1 MTDRAWFDAAKGDIP
16 QWAASMPKD
25 ADGTTIDWDWVRSL
39 DLAHGVG
46 TIPESTPQSIHDA
59 LKADYATR
67 ERLES
72 IIAQCNSAFMTDF
85 DRFIGSYRL
94 PRALAYA
101 NRRLND
107 NINTLLHLGEQQH
120 LWAVSRER
128 RGRATIA
135 VLKPYS
141 GSGPSN
147 DDQGMLDLSGEAG
160 GTSAGNTAAE
170 NSDVKFP
177 TTVALDDVQD
187 RTAAILD
194 ARAERRKAQRF
205 QKRAGDAAMAR
216 ANLSGATSPG
226 GAALPGG
233 AAASGNATG
242 HHPKPD
248 WRDAY
253 LPGRDVDAVMGID
266 IETTGIDP
274 ARDYI
279 IDVGFEFMNMASPRP
294 AGEPETYAYEQGYYA
309 ADPPPP
315 PLTAS
320 PASLL
325 ACRRKTRRSATPSS
339 PNSPASMYAAAAARP
354 GTDSSTNGP
363 KPRPACSRGL
373 PSSRTWRITPPSNI
387 AGSC

>member
-39 DLAHGVG
+39 DLAHG
-46 TIPESTPQSIHDA
+46 A

-72 IIAQCNSAFMTDF
+72 IIAQCPSAFMPDF
-85 DRFIGSYRL
+85 DRSTGPYRL

-120 LWAVSRER
+120 LWVVSRER
-128 RGRATIA
+128 RGRTTVA
-135 VLKPYS
+135 VLRPYS
-141 GSGPSN
+141 GSRPSN
-147 DDQGMLDLSGEAG
+147 DDQGMLNLSGETGDA
-160 GTSAGNTAAE
+160 SAGNTAAE

-242 HHPKPD
+242 HRH
-248 WRDAY
+248 
-253 LPGRDVDAVMGID
+253 
-266 IETTGIDP
+266 
-274 ARDYI
+274 
-279 IDVGFEFMNMASPRP
+279 
-294 AGEPETYAYEQGYYA
+294 
-309 ADPPPP
+309 
-315 PLTAS
+315 
-320 PASLL
+320 
-325 ACRRKTRRSATPSS
+325 RS
-339 PNSPASMYAAAAARP
+339 
-354 GTDSSTNGP
+354 GT
-363 KPRPACSRGL
+363 
-373 PSSRTWRITPPSNI
+373 
-387 AGSC
+387 

>member
-194 ARAERRKAQRF
+194 ARASRSGRAMRRWPAPISP
-205 QKRAGDAAMAR
+205 AR
-216 ANLSGATSPG
+216 LRRVVPLCRVVPPRLATLPDTIPSPTGATPTCP
-226 GAALPGG
+226 AA
-233 AAASGNATG
+233 
-242 HHPKPD
+242 
-248 WRDAY
+248 
-253 LPGRDVDAVMGID
+253 
-266 IETTGIDP
+266 
-274 ARDYI
+274 
-279 IDVGFEFMNMASPRP
+279 
-294 AGEPETYAYEQGYYA
+294 
-309 ADPPPP
+309 
-315 PLTAS
+315 
-320 PASLL
+320 
-325 ACRRKTRRSATPSS
+325 
-339 PNSPASMYAAAAARP
+339 
-354 GTDSSTNGP
+354 
-363 KPRPACSRGL
+363 
-373 PSSRTWRITPPSNI
+373 TWMR
-387 AGSC
+387 

>member
-177 TTVALDDVQD
+177 
-187 RTAAILD
+187 
-194 ARAERRKAQRF
+194 
-205 QKRAGDAAMAR
+205 
-216 ANLSGATSPG
+216 LS
-226 GAALPGG
+226 LI
-233 AAASGNATG
+233 
-242 HHPKPD
+242 H
-248 WRDAY
+248 
-253 LPGRDVDAVMGID
+253 I
-266 IETTGIDP
+266 
-274 ARDYI
+274 
-279 IDVGFEFMNMASPRP
+279 
-294 AGEPETYAYEQGYYA
+294 
-309 ADPPPP
+309 
-315 PLTAS
+315 
-320 PASLL
+320 
-325 ACRRKTRRSATPSS
+325 
-339 PNSPASMYAAAAARP
+339 
-354 GTDSSTNGP
+354 
-363 KPRPACSRGL
+363 
-373 PSSRTWRITPPSNI
+373 
-387 AGSC
+387 

>member
-194 ARAERRKAQRF
+194 ARAERRKASASRSG
-205 QKRAGDAAMAR
+205 RAMRRWPAPISPAR
-216 ANLSGATSPG
+216 LRRVVPLCRVVPPRLATLPDTIPSPTGATPTCP
-226 GAALPGG
+226 AA
-233 AAASGNATG
+233 
-242 HHPKPD
+242 
-248 WRDAY
+248 
-253 LPGRDVDAVMGID
+253 
-266 IETTGIDP
+266 
-274 ARDYI
+274 
-279 IDVGFEFMNMASPRP
+279 
-294 AGEPETYAYEQGYYA
+294 
-309 ADPPPP
+309 
-315 PLTAS
+315 
-320 PASLL
+320 
-325 ACRRKTRRSATPSS
+325 
-339 PNSPASMYAAAAARP
+339 
-354 GTDSSTNGP
+354 
-363 KPRPACSRGL
+363 
-373 PSSRTWRITPPSNI
+373 TWMR
-387 AGSC
+387 

>member
-16 QWAASMPKD
+16 QWAASLPQD

-226 GAALPGG
+226 AICP
-233 AAASGNATG
+233 
-242 HHPKPD
+242 
-248 WRDAY
+248 
-253 LPGRDVDAVMGID
+253 
-266 IETTGIDP
+266 
-274 ARDYI
+274 
-279 IDVGFEFMNMASPRP
+279 SPRL
-294 AGEPETYAYEQGYYA
+294 Q
-309 ADPPPP
+309 
-315 PLTAS
+315 
-320 PASLL
+320 
-325 ACRRKTRRSATPSS
+325 SATARAQSAATTVA
-339 PNSPASMYAAAAARP
+339 PALSAPAAIR
-354 GTDSSTNGP
+354 SHH
-363 KPRPACSRGL
+363 
-373 PSSRTWRITPPSNI
+373 PSSRRSRSARATRAAANI
-387 AGSC
+387 SGG

>member
-187 RTAAILD
+187 RTAAMRRWPAPISP
-194 ARAERRKAQRF
+194 ARLRRVVPLCRVVPPRLATLP
-205 QKRAGDAAMAR
+205 DTIP
-216 ANLSGATSPG
+216 SPTGATPTCP
-226 GAALPGG
+226 AA
-233 AAASGNATG
+233 
-242 HHPKPD
+242 
-248 WRDAY
+248 
-253 LPGRDVDAVMGID
+253 
-266 IETTGIDP
+266 
-274 ARDYI
+274 
-279 IDVGFEFMNMASPRP
+279 
-294 AGEPETYAYEQGYYA
+294 
-309 ADPPPP
+309 
-315 PLTAS
+315 
-320 PASLL
+320 
-325 ACRRKTRRSATPSS
+325 
-339 PNSPASMYAAAAARP
+339 
-354 GTDSSTNGP
+354 
-363 KPRPACSRGL
+363 
-373 PSSRTWRITPPSNI
+373 TWMR
-387 AGSC
+387 

>member
-216 ANLSGATSPG
+216 ANPSGAICRVVPPRLATLPDTIPSP
-226 GAALPGG
+226 
-233 AAASGNATG
+233 TG
-242 HHPKPD
+242 
-248 WRDAY
+248 
-253 LPGRDVDAVMGID
+253 
-266 IETTGIDP
+266 
-274 ARDYI
+274 
-279 IDVGFEFMNMASPRP
+279 
-294 AGEPETYAYEQGYYA
+294 
-309 ADPPPP
+309 
-315 PLTAS
+315 
-320 PASLL
+320 
-325 ACRRKTRRSATPSS
+325 ATPTC
-339 PNSPASMYAAAAARP
+339 PAA
-354 GTDSSTNGP
+354 
-363 KPRPACSRGL
+363 
-373 PSSRTWRITPPSNI
+373 TWMR
-387 AGSC
+387 

>member
-67 ERLES
+67 EHLES
-72 IIAQCNSAFMTDF
+72 IIAQCNSAFMTDY

-128 RGRATIA
+128 RGRTTVA

-141 GSGPSN
+141 GSRPSN
-147 DDQGMLDLSGEAG
+147 DDQGMLDLSGETGDA
-160 GTSAGNTAAE
+160 SAGNTAAE

-177 TTVALDDVQD
+177 TTVALDDIQD

-205 QKRAGDAAMAR
+205 QKRAGRCGDGPRQSLRRDFAGWCRSAGWCR
-216 ANLSGATSPG
+216 RVWQRYRTPS
-226 GAALPGG
+226 
-233 AAASGNATG
+233 
-242 HHPKPD
+242 KPD

-253 LPGRDVDAVMGID
+253 LP
-266 IETTGIDP
+266 
-274 ARDYI
+274 
-279 IDVGFEFMNMASPRP
+279 
-294 AGEPETYAYEQGYYA
+294 A
-309 ADPPPP
+309 A
-315 PLTAS
+315 TW
-320 PASLL
+320 
-325 ACRRKTRRSATPSS
+325 TR
-339 PNSPASMYAAAAARP
+339 
-354 GTDSSTNGP
+354 
-363 KPRPACSRGL
+363 
-373 PSSRTWRITPPSNI
+373 
-387 AGSC
+387 

>member
-128 RGRATIA
+128 RGGVPMFLSTPWGVDVSGFRLA
-135 VLKPYS
+135 VV
-141 GSGPSN
+141 G
-147 DDQGMLDLSGEAG
+147 
-160 GTSAGNTAAE
+160 
-170 NSDVKFP
+170 
-177 TTVALDDVQD
+177 AL
-187 RTAAILD
+187 
-194 ARAERRKAQRF
+194 
-205 QKRAGDAAMAR
+205 
-216 ANLSGATSPG
+216 
-226 GAALPGG
+226 
-233 AAASGNATG
+233 
-242 HHPKPD
+242 
-248 WRDAY
+248 
-253 LPGRDVDAVMGID
+253 
-266 IETTGIDP
+266 
-274 ARDYI
+274 
-279 IDVGFEFMNMASPRP
+279 RP
-294 AGEPETYAYEQGYYA
+294 AGGV
-309 ADPPPP
+309 
-315 PLTAS
+315 
-320 PASLL
+320 
-325 ACRRKTRRSATPSS
+325 RRPFPCGPVQATR
-339 PNSPASMYAAAAARP
+339 
-354 GTDSSTNGP
+354 
-363 KPRPACSRGL
+363 
-373 PSSRTWRITPPSNI
+373 
-387 AGSC
+387 AGSW

>member
-216 ANLSGATSPG
+216 ANLSG
-226 GAALPGG
+226 
-233 AAASGNATG
+233 
-242 HHPKPD
+242 
-248 WRDAY
+248 RDFAGWCRSAGWCRRVWQRY
-253 LPGRDVDAVMGID
+253 RTPSQARLARRL
-266 IETTGIDP
+266 P
-274 ARDYI
+274 AR
-279 IDVGFEFMNMASPRP
+279 PRR
-294 AGEPETYAYEQGYYA
+294 GCG
-309 ADPPPP
+309 DGH
-315 PLTAS
+315 
-320 PASLL
+320 
-325 ACRRKTRRSATPSS
+325 RHRNHRHRS
-339 PNSPASMYAAAAARP
+339 
-354 GTDSSTNGP
+354 GT
-363 KPRPACSRGL
+363 
-373 PSSRTWRITPPSNI
+373 
-387 AGSC
+387 

>member
-120 LWAVSRER
+120 LWVVSRER
-128 RGRATIA
+128 RGRTTVA
-135 VLKPYS
+135 VLRPYS
-141 GSGPSN
+141 GSRPSN
-147 DDQGMLDLSGEAG
+147 DDQGMLDLSGETGDA
-160 GTSAGNTAAE
+160 SAGNTAAE

-187 RTAAILD
+187 RTRRFLTHAPNDVRPSASRSVRAMRRWPAPISP
-194 ARAERRKAQRF
+194 ARFRRVVPLCRVVPPRLATLP
-205 QKRAGDAAMAR
+205 DTIP
-216 ANLSGATSPG
+216 SPTGATPTCP
-226 GAALPGG
+226 AA
-233 AAASGNATG
+233 
-242 HHPKPD
+242 
-248 WRDAY
+248 
-253 LPGRDVDAVMGID
+253 
-266 IETTGIDP
+266 
-274 ARDYI
+274 
-279 IDVGFEFMNMASPRP
+279 
-294 AGEPETYAYEQGYYA
+294 
-309 ADPPPP
+309 
-315 PLTAS
+315 
-320 PASLL
+320 
-325 ACRRKTRRSATPSS
+325 
-339 PNSPASMYAAAAARP
+339 
-354 GTDSSTNGP
+354 
-363 KPRPACSRGL
+363 
-373 PSSRTWRITPPSNI
+373 TWMR
-387 AGSC
+387 

>member
-16 QWAASMPKD
+16 NGRRPCPKD

-85 DRFIGSYRL
+85 DRFIGLLSSASRARL
-94 PRALAYA
+94 RQSSAQRQHQHAVASGRTATPMGGQSRTAGEGHHCRA
-101 NRRLND
+101 
-107 NINTLLHLGEQQH
+107 Q
-120 LWAVSRER
+120 
-128 RGRATIA
+128 A
-135 VLKPYS
+135 VLRQR
-141 GSGPSN
+141 PSN

-177 TTVALDDVQD
+177 QQSPWTMSKD

-216 ANLSGATSPG
+216 SNLSGATSPG

-233 AAASGNATG
+233 APRLATL
-242 HHPKPD
+242 PD
-248 WRDAY
+248 TI
-253 LPGRDVDAVMGID
+253 PSP
-266 IETTGIDP
+266 TG
-274 ARDYI
+274 
-279 IDVGFEFMNMASPRP
+279 
-294 AGEPETYAYEQGYYA
+294 
-309 ADPPPP
+309 
-315 PLTAS
+315 
-320 PASLL
+320 
-325 ACRRKTRRSATPSS
+325 ATPTC
-339 PNSPASMYAAAAARP
+339 PAA
-354 GTDSSTNGP
+354 
-363 KPRPACSRGL
+363 
-373 PSSRTWRITPPSNI
+373 TWMR
-387 AGSC
+387 